1 MRRLPLIAALP
12 ALLAALPASAF
23 QQVEVRLPAALAQ
36 VQQVYIAPATLELP
50 EARRFDRR
58 GDGPRPVLE
67 RDAEARAADLV
78 AALRRGFDR
87 GFTVVDAPGPGVLVV
102 QPTLTR
108 LESSRPT
115 MADYQ
120 REPGLGFESV
130 YAGGAAVRFRLERD
144 GQEVAVLEDRY
155 MGSFSDGTPRV
166 GIWQDADRAFSQW
179 ARRLPAWVA
188 QPRTAGR

>member
-1 MRRLPLIAALP
+1 
-12 ALLAALPASAF
+12 
-23 QQVEVRLPAALAQ
+23 
-36 VQQVYIAPATLELP
+36 
-50 EARRFDRR
+50 
-58 GDGPRPVLE
+58 
-67 RDAEARAADLV
+67 
-78 AALRRGFDR
+78 
-87 GFTVVDAPGPGVLVV
+87 
-102 QPTLTR
+102 
-108 LESSRPT
+108 

-155 MGSFSDGTPRV
+155 MGSFSDGVPRG
-166 GIWQDADRAFSQW
+166 GIWQDPDRAFSQW